1 MLENE
6 FIFWSVCFFVLGACL
21 GSFAN
26 VVVYRMPLGLSV
38 VKPGSHC
45 TTCKTP
51 VKWYHNIPIFAW
63 FILRGKCAKC
73 GAKFSVRYACVEL
86 LMALLFLWAFR
97 VNGLNVTLV
106 EHLLFIFAAVTASV
120 IDLDHMILPDKL
132 TLSGIVIGLA
142 GSLINPDR
150 TFLDAVIGVIAGGG
164 SLWLVAYLY
173 WIFRKREGMGG
184 GDVKLLGW
192 IGAVLGAGSIVY
204 VIMVSS
210 VLGAL
215 IGGVLAFRSKEGF
228 RHAIPFGPFIVAA
241 ALAYMLLDGKGVV
254 RWYLSLHGI
263 EV

>member
-1 MLENE
+1 MLDIE
-6 FIFWSVCFFVLGACL
+6 FFIWSAFFFVLGACL
-21 GSFAN
+21 GSFGN
-26 VVVYRMPLGLSV
+26 VVIYRMPAGESV
-38 VKPGSHC
+38 VLPSSFC
-45 TTCKTP
+45 RSCNTP

-73 GAKFSVRYACVEL
+73 GAKFSLRYAVVEL
-86 LMALLFLWAFR
+86 LMGLLFVWAYY
-97 VNGLNVTLV
+97 VNGLSVTLV

-132 TLSGIVIGLA
+132 TLSGIVIGLV

-150 TFLDAVIGVIAGGG
+150 TFWDALLGVIVGGG

-184 GDVKLLGW
+184 GDVKLLAW

-204 VIMVSS
+204 VIMLSS
-210 VLGAL
+210 ILGAI
-215 IGGVLAFRSKEGF
+215 IGGVLAFRSREGF

-254 RWYLSLHGI
+254 RWYLGLHGI